1 MSHRHPPG
9 EPSCRQVFNLLSDF
23 VDGELSGP
31 ERDSLARHLEAC
43 PPCEEFLKTF
53 QTARSL
59 CRESL
64 LETMPEELKGR
75 LRSFL
80 RDQILKK

>member
-1 MSHRHPPG
+1 MTHQHGPG
-9 EPSCRQVFNLLSDF
+9 EPSCRQVFDLLSEF
-23 VDGELSGP
+23 VDGELSLA
-31 ERDSLARHLEAC
+31 EREALKQHLEAC

-53 QTARSL
+53 ETARSL
-59 CRESL
+59 CRETL
-64 LETMPEELKGR
+64 LQNMPGELKVR